1 MKQFWTKLSFFFLAF
16 LATSSAFAQPSKGNV
31 LNAAGNGIVLTV
43 EDEKVTRNDFEAV
56 FRKNNRDTVVT
67 AASLDEYME
76 LFVNFKLKVREARA
90 EGLDTAAS
98 FIRELA
104 GYRKQLARPYLI
116 DNDLL
121 DALVQEAYDRK
132 QFEVR
137 ASHILIKVDP
147 SATPEDTLRA
157 YKRIITLRNRILSG
171 ESFAEVATGKQGSE
185 DPSVREN
192 RGDLGYFSAFQMVY
206 PFETAAYTTPVGEV
220 SMPVRTRFGYHIV
233 KTIDKRQARGELRA
247 AHIMLRHKDTTNAEA
262 NAEVEARIQEIY
274 SKLVA
279 GEDFGEL
286 AMRFSADASTARN
299 GGELPWFGTGKMVE
313 PFENAAF
320 ALSADGQISKPV
332 KTSYG
337 WHIIKRLEYKPV
349 PTFAESESEIRKK
362 VSRDTRSDMTRQSF
376 IRKLRAEYG
385 TAVNPKS
392 LKPIYKAGAAD
403 SAFASGQGIRVKKQ
417 KALNKPLFSIAD
429 RTYTA
434 REFYQYLNDARIK
447 RRGETGKEIIDRELD
462 KFIETEIMAYEDRQ
476 LENKYNEFRLL
487 MNEYHDG
494 ILLFELTDRKVW
506 SRAVKDTTGLLAF
519 YEANLNR
526 FMWNDRATAT
536 VYLCNDEK
544 VARQVERLI
553 QRGRTPIEIKDE
565 INKSSALNVR
575 IEEGSYERGEDEL
588 IDALPW
594 EINKVQLRP
603 HNGQTAVVVITDVIP
618 AAPKKLD
625 EARGMITAEYQNYLE
640 KAWIDELRAKYKY
653 AIHKDVL
660 HTIR

>member
-1 MKQFWTKLSFFFLAF
+1 MNNFWIKPALFFFFAIAALG
-16 LATSSAFAQPSKGNV
+16 TSFAQSGSD
-31 LNAAGNGIVLTV
+31 IVLTV
-43 EDEKVTRNDFEAV
+43 EDEKVTRDDFEAV
-56 FRKNNRDTVVT
+56 FRKNNRDTSVT

-76 LFVNFKLKVREARA
+76 LFVNFKLKVLAAQA
-90 EGLDTAAS
+90 EGLDTASS

-121 DALVQEAYDRK
+121 DALVQEAYDRR

-147 SATPEDTLRA
+147 NATPEDTLRA
-157 YKRIITLRNRILSG
+157 YKRIIGLRDRIKAG
-171 ESFAEVATGKQGSE
+171 ESFAEVATGKAGSD

-206 PFETAAYTTPVGEV
+206 PFESAAYNTPVGEI

-233 KTIDKRQARGELRA
+233 KTVDKRAARGELRA
-247 AHIMLRHKDTTNAEA
+247 AHIMLRHKDTTNTEA
-262 NAEVEARIQEIY
+262 NAEVESRIQEIH
-274 SKLVA
+274 SKLIA

-286 AMRFSADASTARN
+286 AMRFSSDASTARN

-320 ALSADGQISKPV
+320 ALESDGQISQPV
-332 KTSYG
+332 KTTYG

-349 PTFAESESEIRKK
+349 PSYAESEAEIRKK
-362 VSRDTRSDMTRQSF
+362 VSRDMRSDMTRQSF
-376 IRKLRAEYG
+376 ISKLRAEYG
-385 TAVNPKS
+385 TTVNPKS
-392 LKPIYKAGAAD
+392 LKPIIKAGQAD
-403 SAFASGQGIRVKKQ
+403 SAFASGQGIRVKKE
-417 KALNKPLFSIAD
+417 KSLNKPLFSIASKSYSALD
-429 RTYTA
+429 
-434 REFYQYLNDARIK
+434 FYRYLNDAKIK
-447 RRGETGKEIIDRELD
+447 RRGETSQEIINRELD
-462 KFIETEIMAYEDRQ
+462 KFIESEIMAYEDSQ
-476 LENKYNEFRLL
+476 LEAKYNEFRLL

-519 YEANLNR
+519 YDDNQNR
-526 FMWNDRATAT
+526 FMWKDRASAT

-544 VARQVERLI
+544 IARQVERLV

-565 INKSSALNVR
+565 VNKSSALNLR
-575 IEEGSYERGEDEL
+575 IEEGTYERGENEL
-588 IDALPW
+588 VDAVTW
-594 EINKVQLRP
+594 GINKVQLIP
-603 HNGQTAVVVITDVIP
+603 HNGQSAVVVITDVLP
-618 AAPKKLD
+618 ATAKKLE

-640 KAWIDELRAKYKY
+640 KAWIEELRSKYKY
-653 AIHKDVL
+653 TIHREVL
-660 HTIR
+660 HSIQ

>member
-16 LATSSAFAQPSKGNV
+16 LATSSAFAQPSKGTV
-31 LNAAGNGIVLTV
+31 LNASGNGIVLTV
-43 EDEKVTRNDFEAV
+43 EDEKVTRDDFEAV

-67 AASLDEYME
+67 PASLDEYME

-90 EGLDTAAS
+90 EGLDTASS

-121 DALVQEAYDRK
+121 DALVQEAYERK

-147 SATPEDTLRA
+147 NASPEDTLRA
-157 YKRIITLRNRILSG
+157 YKRIMTLRNRILSG
-171 ESFAEVATGKQGSE
+171 ESFAEVATGKLGSE

-192 RGDLGYFSAFQMVY
+192 RGDLGYFSAFQMVH
-206 PFETAAYTTPVGEV
+206 PFESAAFTTPVGEI

-233 KTIDKRQARGELRA
+233 KTVDKREARGELRA

-286 AMRFSADASTARN
+286 SMRFSADASTARN

-313 PFENAAF
+313 SFENAAF
-320 ALSADGQISKPV
+320 ALTADGQFSKPV

-376 IRKLRAEYG
+376 IRKLRTEYG
-385 TAVNPKS
+385 TTVNPKS
-392 LKPIYKAGAAD
+392 LKPIYKAGEAD

-417 KALNKPLFSIAD
+417 KALNKPLFSIAK
-429 RTYTA
+429 RNYTA
-434 REFYQYLNDARIK
+434 REFYQYLNDAKIK
-447 RRGETGKEIIDRELD
+447 RRGESGKEIIDRELD
-462 KFIETEIMAYEDRQ
+462 KFIETEIMAYEDSQ
-476 LENKYNEFRLL
+476 LESKYNDFRLL
-487 MNEYHDG
+487 MSEYHDG
-494 ILLFELTDRKVW
+494 ILLFELTDRQVW
-506 SRAVKDTTGLLAF
+506 SRAVKDTTGLIAF
-519 YEANLNR
+519 YEANQAR
-526 FMWNDRATAT
+526 FMWKDRATAT
-536 VYLCNDEK
+536 VYMCNDEK
-544 VARQVERLI
+544 VARQVERLV

-565 INKSSALNVR
+565 INKTSALNVR
-575 IEEGSYERGEDEL
+575 IDEGSYERGEDDL

-594 EINKVQLRP
+594 EVNKVQLRP

-653 AIHKDVL
+653 TIHKDVL
-660 HTIR
+660 HSIR